1 MIQIRNLSKLYPKGI
16 RALHN
21 INLELSSGIVG
32 LVGQNGAGKTT
43 LMRILATLLTPTDG
57 EVIID
62 GYRLQLPKDC
72 VTVRARMGYLS
83 QTNSFHPELTV
94 EQNLDYF
101 ALLKKLDDDLF
112 RQHCIDGVLQAL
124 HLDDVRHR
132 PARTLSGGMKRRLG
146 IAITLLNQ
154 PKILILDEPTSGLD
168 PEERQRF
175 RQLLSELAQGR
186 LILLSSHI
194 LEDIQQIAN
203 ELIVLHHGHLLFH
216 DTLNKFTSDIED
228 MAVETAYLRLLDEFD
243 RRKRV

>member
-1 MIQIRNLSKLYPKGI
+1 MIQIRNLSKIYPKGI

-21 INLELSSGIVG
+21 INFELSSGIVG

-43 LMRILATLLTPTDG
+43 LMRILATLLIPTDG

-72 VTVRARMGYLS
+72 ASVRARMGYLP
-83 QTNSFHPELTV
+83 QANSFHPELTV

-101 ALLKKLDDDLF
+101 ALLKRLDDDLF
-112 RQHCIDGVLQAL
+112 RQHRIDAVLQAL

-146 IAITLLNQ
+146 IAITLLNE
-154 PKILILDEPTSGLD
+154 PKLLILDEPTSGLD

-194 LEDIQQIAN
+194 LEDIQQIAH

-216 DTLNKFTSDIED
+216 DTLAQFTRDIAD

-243 RRKRV
+243 QRERA